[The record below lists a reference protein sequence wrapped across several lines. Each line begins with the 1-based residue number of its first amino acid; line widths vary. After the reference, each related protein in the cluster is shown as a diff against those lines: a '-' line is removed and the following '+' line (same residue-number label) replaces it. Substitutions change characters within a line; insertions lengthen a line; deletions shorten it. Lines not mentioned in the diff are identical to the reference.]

1 MTILTGFVKS
11 HTRNHTLTHEVIH
24 PETFTQPY
32 FQTLGGEA
40 GNVSIQPIGAFKY
53 G

>member
-11 HTRNHTLTHEVIH
+11 HTRTHTLTHEVIH
-24 PETFTQPY
+24 PETFTQPC
-32 FQTLGGEA
+32 FQTLGGETRDV
-40 GNVSIQPIGAFKY
+40 NIQAIGGFKY